1 MKRDDLSWDVYRT
14 FLAVLEEGSLSG
26 AARRRGL
33 TQPSVG
39 RHIDRLEDALG
50 FQLFTRT
57 RLGLAPTN
65 AARDLKPFAETMAA
79 QADALLRMGA
89 AQAEGVRGV
98 VRISASDVIGVEA
111 APKILAPLLAAY
123 PEVEIELSL
132 SAPWSISWRARP
144 TSRCA

>member
-1 MKRDDLSWDVYRT
+1 MKSAELSWDIYRT

-26 AARRRGL
+26 AARRLGL

-39 RHIDRLEDALG
+39 RHVDRLEDPLG
-50 FQLFTRT
+50 FQLFIRT
-57 RLGLAPTN
+57 RLGLEPTV
-65 AARDLKPFAETMAA
+65 AARDLKPFAATMAA
-79 QADALLRMGA
+79 QADALRRMGA
-89 AQAEGVRGV
+89 AQAGGVRGV